1 MQDERSRAG
10 AAMIRAYGAS
20 GCRPGNNPLR
30 VGVIAVGNIFYLQD
44 QAYFRSRYPQ
54 APVCKTPWIVE
65 AFLNEQLGA
74 SSCDPNTGHW
84 RSSLWS
90 GRNDTAV
97 VRSLRDGRR
106 LTVTTHILQV
116 HEDHGLTHGFNGYP
130 SLPDLRLYRTRS
142 RQPRPLVLNPA

>member
-1 MQDERSRAG
+1 
-10 AAMIRAYGAS
+10 MIRAYGAS

-84 RSSLWS
+84 RSSPWS

-116 HEDHGLTHGFNGYP
+116 HEDRSLTHGFNNYP
-130 SLPDLRLYRTRS
+130 SLPDLRLYRTHS